1 MCHYYSLLL
10 LIVIIASVPFR
21 TFNFVLIVIVV
32 AVLLLF
38 FFCFL
43 FLHSALSVFFL
54 FFSIS
59 SFGFTSWFG
68 MQVLPGK
75 HLLFIA
81 GVGDNFYWTGATLDA
96 WEKTW
101 AEPYGV
107 NDANS
112 PLYQIPWMS
121 LWLGV
126 TA

>member
-1 MCHYYSLLL
+1 
-10 LIVIIASVPFR
+10 
-21 TFNFVLIVIVV
+21 
-32 AVLLLF
+32 
-38 FFCFL
+38 
-43 FLHSALSVFFL
+43 
-54 FFSIS
+54 
-59 SFGFTSWFG
+59 

-81 GVGDNFYWTGATLDA
+81 SVGDNFYWTGATLDA

-121 LWLGV
+121 LRLGV
-126 TA
+126 TAEDPLRELMDPLRITMGYGIFTIHKWLIFMVYT